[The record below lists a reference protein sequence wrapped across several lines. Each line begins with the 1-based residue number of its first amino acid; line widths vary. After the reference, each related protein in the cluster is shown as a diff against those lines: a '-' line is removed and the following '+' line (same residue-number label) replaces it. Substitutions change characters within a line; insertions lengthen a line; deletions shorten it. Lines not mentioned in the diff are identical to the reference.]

1 MASTDKCFVIAIGG
15 SGMRCLE
22 SFTHMCAMGM
32 FDSKEINIL
41 TLDTDQ
47 DNGNKAKAENLVRL
61 YNRVKSSSNEEGGAN
76 RDTFFSAK
84 LKLFRFWTDYTVAD
98 RNNFKNISQK
108 HVDNPEGHN
117 KLLADLFLDD
127 NVQSFNLG
135 HGYRAQTHLGSYL
148 MYHAIVEAAINLE
161 SGTNPKKEEQE
172 FGEFF
177 HQIGQAGEDAKV
189 FVLGSIFGGTGA
201 SSIPVIPKALD
212 DAIRIRSGNNAKLSD
227 KAKFGA
233 TLLTEYFSFNKPDA
247 AQKKGDGNQ
256 VIADSS
262 FFTLNSQAALQ
273 FYHKDPTVQRTY
285 KKMYHIGWPEGAL
298 DFSKDI
304 DNSKTITG
312 GKTQKNPCHIAEFL
326 CACAA
331 WDFFNSDKGLDVE
344 KATYLYKSAN
354 EGGPGVLNFEF
365 NDFIGDGDNGKLFAR
380 KFGAFVSFMHIA
392 LTKNDGAGANNG
404 VKGFLKQFEEQSIH
418 KYSSLDD
425 QYTKDLNEYM
435 HYFGYKMDSNNFV
448 PGWLYQ
454 IRDSINGKFILED
467 GTYSKDAKQ
476 LEGLDIGTLFSEEQ
490 YHWEGGRWMGATR
503 YDTFVKELVDPIC
516 EAKPDQQC
524 SNLNEKFLAH
534 IYNALKKSQKI

>member
-1 MASTDKCFVIAIGG
+1 MASTDKCFVIAVGG
-15 SGMRCLE
+15 TGMRCLE

-32 FDSKEINIL
+32 FDSKEIDIL

-47 DNGNKAKAENLVRL
+47 LNGNKEKVENLVRL
-61 YNRVKSSSNEEGGAN
+61 YNRVKSYSNEEGDAN
-76 RDTFFSAK
+76 SDTFFSAK
-84 LKLFRFWTDYTVAD
+84 LNLYRFWTNYTDAD

-108 HVDNPEGHN
+108 HVDPEGHN

-127 NVQSFNLG
+127 NVQSFDLG

-148 MYHAIVEAAINLE
+148 MYHGIVEAAKNLE
-161 SGTNPKKEEQE
+161 SGKNKKAEEQE
-172 FGEFF
+172 FGKFF
-177 HQIGQAGEDAKV
+177 DKIAQAGDDARI

-212 DAIRIRSGNNAKLSD
+212 DAIRIRSNNATSLS
-227 KAKFGA
+227 KKSKFGA
-233 TLLTEYFSFNKPDA
+233 TLLTKYFSFNIPDK
-247 AQKKGDGNQ
+247 AQKNKPGES

-285 KKMYHIGWPEGAL
+285 KKMYHIGWPIAPL
-298 DFSKDI
+298 DFSKDK
-304 DNSKTITG
+304 DESDTITG
-312 GKTQKNPCHIAEFL
+312 GATQKNDCHITEL
-326 CACAA
+326 LSACAA

-344 KATYLYKSAN
+344 KASYLYKSAN
-354 EGGPGVLNFEF
+354 FPNNVLNFEY
-365 NDFIGDGDNGKLFAR
+365 NDFIGEGDNGKLFAR

-392 LTKNDGAGANNG
+392 LTKNDGAGQVDG
-404 VKGFLKQFEEQSIH
+404 IKGFLNQFEQQSIH

-435 HYFGYKMDSNNFV
+435 QSFGYKMDNNNFV

-454 IRDSINGKFILED
+454 VRDSINGKFILED

-476 LEGLDIGTLFSEEQ
+476 LDKLDIGTLFSEEQ
-490 YHWEGGRWMGATR
+490 YHWEGGKWGRATR
-503 YDTFVKELVDPIC
+503 YDTFVSELVDPIC
-516 EAKPDQQC
+516 ESTPEQKC
-524 SNLNEKFLAH
+524 TNLNEKFLAH
-534 IYNALKKSQKI
+534 IYNAIKKSQKI